1 MIRSIM
7 RGCRHILQLTGL
19 ERLLGRSAVI
29 AIPYG
34 WHIIFF
40 LIPFLLVVRL
50 SFSDS
55 LIGTPPYT
63 QLFSWVDESFLQI
76 KLNLGNYWMLLD
88 DELYISAYLE
98 SLKLAGIATIIC
110 LFIGYPMAYG
120 ISRASGKWRV
130 TLLLLVILPFW
141 TSFLLRVYAWIGIL
155 NNQGLINN
163 LLMSL
168 GVIDDPLPLIN
179 NDFAVVLGIVYSYL
193 PFMVMPLYA
202 ALEKLDPSML
212 EAAYDLGCRPLR
224 AFFTVTVPLSF
235 RGVIAG
241 SMLVFIPAVG
251 EFVIPELLGGSDT
264 LMIGKIL
271 WVEFFTNRDWP
282 MASALAV
289 ALLVCLVLPIALLQ
303 KLISR
308 QEQQEED

>member
-1 MIRSIM
+1 
-7 RGCRHILQLTGL
+7 
-19 ERLLGRSAVI
+19 
-29 AIPYG
+29 
-34 WHIIFF
+34 
-40 LIPFLLVVRL
+40 
-50 SFSDS
+50 
-55 LIGTPPYT
+55 PYT
-63 QLFSWVDESFLQI
+63 ELFTWVDDTFLQI
-76 KLNLGNYWMLLD
+76 RLNLGNYWMLLE
-88 DELYISAYLE
+88 DELYIAAYLE
-98 SLKLAGIATIIC
+98 SLTLAGIATVIC
-110 LFIGYPMAYG
+110 LIIGYPMAYG

-155 NNQGLINN
+155 NNQGLLNH
-163 LLMSL
+163 LLLSL
-168 GVIDDPLPLIN
+168 GIIDAPLPLIN
-179 NDFAVVLGIVYSYL
+179 NNFAVVLGIVYSYL

-308 QEQQEED
+308 QGTQEEA